1 MTVDTLA
8 ANSRVVKAPEKQ
20 GAVAWP
26 LPVEMKLD
34 RLLRRAE
41 EAGER
46 TSREEVVAAL
56 IAEYDGD
63 EDDIASMLKRYRRIT
78 VRELLA
84 VPDSKDVID
93 MEQYR
98 KPGPRSRD
106 RHEISHENDA

>member
-41 EAGER
+41 EAGGANEPER
-46 TSREEVVAAL
+46 
-56 IAEYDGD
+56 G
-63 EDDIASMLKRYRRIT
+63 RRCADCRI
-78 VRELLA
+78 R
-84 VPDSKDVID
+84 
-93 MEQYR
+93 R
-98 KPGPRSRD
+98 R
-106 RHEISHENDA
+106 